1 MATSSSSA
9 ALVALDAGTPARDA
23 ILYKGVTYTICGT
36 YEKVAGNTN
45 GDYLLMAKVHRDWCV
60 SSIFFANDALT
71 GATDIN
77 IGLVADAAVGDGVT
91 DVDENCYADAVDIS
105 AGTAFTDRAFTT
117 RGIEKCGQYVWQDAG
132 AASRAVAA
140 EWYRIALHFQSATT
154 ATGTISWRI
163 GIVAPG

>member
-1 MATSSSSA
+1 MATSSSSP
-9 ALVALDAGTPARDA
+9 ALVNWDAKTVAQDP
-23 ILYKGVTYTICGT
+23 ILIKGRRYTILGT

-45 GDYLLMAKVHRDWCV
+45 GDYVLLARVHKSW
-60 SSIFFANDALT
+60 SIESLFLANDALT

-77 IGLVADAAVGDGVT
+77 VGLVADAAVGDGVT

-105 AGTAFTDRAFTT
+105 AGVAFTDRAFTT

-132 AASRAVAA
+132 AASAEAAA
-140 EWYRIALHFQSATT
+140 EWYRIAIHFQSATT

-163 GIVAPG
+163 GVVTPS